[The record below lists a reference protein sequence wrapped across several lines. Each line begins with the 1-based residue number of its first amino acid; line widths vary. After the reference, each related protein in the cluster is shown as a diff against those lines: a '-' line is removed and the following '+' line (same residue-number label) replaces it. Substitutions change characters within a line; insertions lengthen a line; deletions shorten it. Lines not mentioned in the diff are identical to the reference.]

1 MIVLVLIAVVALVGS
16 FIALPLFEFV
26 AASLLLTPLLKFL
39 IASLLGVFG
48 REIVGGGVEQLF
60 YLFCFGVVG
69 SSAYYFY
76 GPRKERLTRSD
87 LYPLIAFTTVY
98 LIAYF
103 LCLQWV
109 DFYDLG
115 ERLRDYALLA
125 SAIDSPVVPRE
136 PWMEGT
142 TLNYY
147 VFWYRFGAM
156 LSSVLAMPAW
166 DTYHAIIS
174 FSAAF
179 YAAAIFQIVRV
190 VLGARPWLATLAALL
205 IPFGPN
211 IAGML
216 TLTRSK
222 DGGFEHDNGWWGPS
236 RVIQGAIDE
245 FPAWSFVLGDAHPH
259 YLNLAT
265 FPLLILFLY
274 RIVTSEAKP
283 LRRYIQALLL
293 VIAGALFLMGSNA
306 WEVPMW
312 AGMVGIATLTA
323 LIVFRAHLS
332 IPVLRKAISGNSAD
346 SKKPASGVSFDLF
359 KQLSSA
365 VVLLAAVV
373 IVVLKR
379 ESLTIG
385 TSISVLIAAAAFAAF
400 FFPKNKAL
408 QKISFP
414 KINFAKRDIA
424 WGVFWALLFVVL
436 KLSSGHIKP
445 EGGKLEFVRSPIPVT
460 TTAELFAHWGWQ
472 LALVALGSLF
482 LSRLSLKT
490 AIMWAFLACTLFFDK
505 GALFIYALIGI
516 QLVRIV
522 RDREEGGDWREVFS
536 EALIIASLG
545 LILLPEV
552 VFLNDAYGP
561 EIERMNTIF
570 KVYTTAWALI
580 GLAAVAIIGRLAAN
594 RGKELDAVVPG
605 LSTMVV
611 VLVTLILGVGTWRF
625 YHHVLPMRVMQSA
638 PEWGREGLGL
648 ADRKYPGAGAIIR
661 ALRVQPKGRVL
672 EAQGRPYSFTCFVS
686 TLSGHPAYLGWA
698 NHVNLLTRLGG
709 EIGRREGLTKQIYTS
724 TDCAERKRL
733 AQQERI
739 KYIVVGSLEREK
751 HPEVANLDF
760 SCLRPIA
767 QRGGYSLYGVDGN

>member
-1 MIVLVLIAVVALVGS
+1 
-16 FIALPLFEFV
+16 
-26 AASLLLTPLLKFL
+26 
-39 IASLLGVFG
+39 
-48 REIVGGGVEQLF
+48 
-60 YLFCFGVVG
+60 
-69 SSAYYFY
+69 
-76 GPRKERLTRSD
+76 
-87 LYPLIAFTTVY
+87 
-98 LIAYF
+98 
-103 LCLQWV
+103 
-109 DFYDLG
+109 
-115 ERLRDYALLA
+115 
-125 SAIDSPVVPRE
+125 
-136 PWMEGT
+136 
-142 TLNYY
+142 
-147 VFWYRFGAM
+147 
-156 LSSVLAMPAW
+156 
-166 DTYHAIIS
+166 
-174 FSAAF
+174 
-179 YAAAIFQIVRV
+179 
-190 VLGARPWLATLAALL
+190 
-205 IPFGPN
+205 
-211 IAGML
+211 
-216 TLTRSK
+216 
-222 DGGFEHDNGWWGPS
+222 
-236 RVIQGAIDE
+236 
-245 FPAWSFVLGDAHPH
+245 
-259 YLNLAT
+259 
-265 FPLLILFLY
+265 
-274 RIVTSEAKP
+274 
-283 LRRYIQALLL
+283 
-293 VIAGALFLMGSNA
+293 
-306 WEVPMW
+306 
-312 AGMVGIATLTA
+312 
-323 LIVFRAHLS
+323 
-332 IPVLRKAISGNSAD
+332 
-346 SKKPASGVSFDLF
+346 
-359 KQLSSA
+359 
-365 VVLLAAVV
+365 
-373 IVVLKR
+373 
-379 ESLTIG
+379 
-385 TSISVLIAAAAFAAF
+385 
-400 FFPKNKAL
+400 
-408 QKISFP
+408 
-414 KINFAKRDIA
+414 
-424 WGVFWALLFVVL
+424 
-436 KLSSGHIKP
+436 
-445 EGGKLEFVRSPIPVT
+445 
-460 TTAELFAHWGWQ
+460 
-472 LALVALGSLF
+472 VALGSLF
-482 LSRLSLKT
+482 LNRFSLKT

-594 RGKELDAVVPG
+594 RGKELDAVIPG

-767 QRGGYSLYGVDGN
+767 QRGVYSLYGVDGN